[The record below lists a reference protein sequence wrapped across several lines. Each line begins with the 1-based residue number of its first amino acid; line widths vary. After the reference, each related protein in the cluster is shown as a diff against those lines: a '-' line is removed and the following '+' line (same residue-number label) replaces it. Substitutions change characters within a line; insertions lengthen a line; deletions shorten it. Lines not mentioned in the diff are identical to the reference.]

1 MRAVVVL
8 SCLLVVLPQDA
19 LAQRRN
25 IDRQIRE
32 NQSRLDSIRQE
43 RESLEE
49 QRRRLLGQARNISTE
64 IANLN
69 RQQTSTSGIVNE
81 LDRQLGTLNS
91 QLDTLTLELILVED
105 AMAEKQAILERR
117 AVAIHKRGP
126 MWAFEVLLAAES
138 FGDLLS
144 RYKYLYVA
152 SRQDRSLVNEIT
164 NLRNRISA
172 NRRDLVT
179 VQNQVSTQ
187 RTERNRELDR
197 YSSLERERQRALS
210 TTRQSEQ
217 RAAARITELEADAER
232 LDETI
237 AALVRARGNA
247 VATLPAATL
256 GEDDIGR
263 LPWPV
268 DGELVY
274 RFGQQPFRD
283 RTTIT
288 RDGIGIRAA
297 VGTPVKAVRTGIVAQ
312 VGPFGTFGQVVI
324 LDHGAGY
331 WTLYTHLSEVRAFE
345 GTLIDEGETV
355 GLSGGRNT
363 EEGPHLGFQI
373 RQVLPNSIRSVPLD
387 PVNWLRRR

>member
-1 MRAVVVL
+1 MRAVLVL
-8 SCLLVVLPQDA
+8 CSVLVLLPHSTA
-19 LAQRRN
+19 AQRRN

-32 NQSRLDSIRQE
+32 NQSRLDSIRQARDDLEAE
-43 RESLEE
+43 RL
-49 QRRRLLGQARNISTE
+49 RLLGRVRNISAE

-69 RQQTSTSGIVNE
+69 RQQTSTSGLVNE

-91 QLDTLTLELILVED
+91 QLDTLTLELILVGD
-105 AMAEKQAILERR
+105 AMAEKQAVLERR

-152 SRQDRSLVNEIT
+152 SRQDQSLVNEIT
-164 NLRNRISA
+164 TLRNRIFA

-179 VQNQVSTQ
+179 VQDQLSSQ

-197 YSSLERERQRALS
+197 YANLERERQRALS
-210 TTRQSEQ
+210 ATRQSEQ

-237 AALVRARGNA
+237 AALVRARGSTA
-247 VATLPAATL
+247 AATLPAPTL

-263 LPWPV
+263 LEWPLP
-268 DGELVY
+268 GELVY

-297 VGTPVKAVRTGIVAQ
+297 VGTPVRAVRAGIVAQ
-312 VGPFGTFGQVVI
+312 VGPLGTFGQVVI

-331 WTLYTHLSEVRAFE
+331 WTLYTQLSEVRVFE
-345 GTLIDEGETV
+345 GSIVDEGDIV
-355 GLSGGRNT
+355 GLSGGSNT
-363 EEGPHLGFQI
+363 AHLGFQI
-373 RQVLPNSIRSVPLD
+373 RQVLADNIRSIPLD
-387 PVNWLRRR
+387 PLNWLRRR

>member
-1 MRAVVVL
+1 MLVL
-8 SCLLVVLPQDA
+8 VSQAGV
-19 LAQRRN
+19 AQRRN

-32 NQSRLDSIRQE
+32 NRSRLDSIRQE
-43 RESLEE
+43 RDDIAAER
-49 QRRRLLGQARNISTE
+49 QRLLGQARNISAE

-69 RQQTSTSGIVNE
+69 RQQTSTRGIVNE

-91 QLDTLTLELILVED
+91 QLDTLTLELILVGD
-105 AMAEKQAILERR
+105 AMAEKQAVLERR

-138 FGDLLS
+138 FANLLS
-144 RYKYLYVA
+144 RYKYLYTA

-164 NLRNRISA
+164 TLRNRIFA

-179 VQNQVSTQ
+179 VQNQLNSQ
-187 RTERNRELDR
+187 WTERNQELDR
-197 YSSLERERQRALS
+197 YAGLERERQRALS
-210 TTRQSEQ
+210 LTRRSEQ
-217 RAAARITELEADAER
+217 RAAARVTQLEADAER

-237 AALVRARGNA
+237 AALARTRGTA
-247 VATLPAATL
+247 TATLPAPTL

-263 LPWPV
+263 LDWPV
-268 DGELVY
+268 DGTLAY
-274 RFGQQPFRD
+274 RFGQHPFRD

-297 VGTPVKAVRTGIVAQ
+297 VGTPVRAVRAGIVAQ

-331 WTLYTHLSEVRAFE
+331 WTLYTQLSEVRAFE
-345 GTLIDEGETV
+345 GGVVEEGETV
-355 GLSGGRNT
+355 GLSGGSNT

-373 RQVLPNSIRSVPLD
+373 RQVLADNIRSIPLD
-387 PVNWLRRR
+387 PLNWLRRR